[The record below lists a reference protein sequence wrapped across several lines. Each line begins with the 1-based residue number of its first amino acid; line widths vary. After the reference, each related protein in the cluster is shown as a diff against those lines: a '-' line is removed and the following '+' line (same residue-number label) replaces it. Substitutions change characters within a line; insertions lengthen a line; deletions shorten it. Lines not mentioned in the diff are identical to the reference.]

1 MRQRQLQ
8 YSKRC
13 SPRGIYMRE
22 KYLCKKIGW
31 KRGEGILLEGGLF
44 LRTYGNLFVG
54 FFPSNSLLY
63 IHYHHYLF
71 HTSTVALLS
80 YTFTQRVIN
89 LYTIYFWDSQ
99 ACQRWLCTQVFSM
112 WYFIEILL
120 SLLIFI
126 LNHELVSVHL
136 LTVSI
141 FELKMYGFALQNL
154 QE

>member
-8 YSKRC
+8 YSKRR
-13 SPRGIYMRE
+13 SPWDVYMRE

-31 KRGEGILLEGGLF
+31 KRVRAFCWKGAYFWGLTVTYLLDFF
-44 LRTYGNLFVG
+44 LATHC
-54 FFPSNSLLY
+54 Y
-63 IHYHHYLF
+63 IHYHLYLF

-80 YTFTQRVIN
+80 YTFAQRVIN

-112 WYFIEILL
+112 WYFIKILL